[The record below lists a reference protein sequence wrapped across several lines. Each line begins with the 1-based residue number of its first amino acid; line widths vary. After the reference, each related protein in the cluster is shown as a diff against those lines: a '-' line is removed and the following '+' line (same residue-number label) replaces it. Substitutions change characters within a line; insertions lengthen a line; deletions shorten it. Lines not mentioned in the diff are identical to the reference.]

1 MLQKVLSLSMEY
13 DMLPRGGRV
22 LCAVSGGADSVCLL
36 HALYRLR
43 PRLGFSLAAP
53 GAARTLGLLC
63 IVLSDTLIAESD
75 FAGNRAAEAWILPTY
90 FLCHILLAL
99 SAVVERG
106 M

>member
-1 MLQKVLSLSMEY
+1 MSLCS
-13 DMLPRGGRV
+13 
-22 LCAVSGGADSVCLL
+22 VSYTHLISAAS
-36 HALYRLR
+36 
-43 PRLGFSLAAP
+43 LGFSLAAP

-75 FAGNRAAEAWILPTY
+75 VAGNRAAGAWILPTY

-99 SAVVERG
+99 SAIVERG

>member
-1 MLQKVLSLSMEY
+1 MNEINQILIPLSVVLYMLISAAS
-13 DMLPRGGRV
+13 
-22 LCAVSGGADSVCLL
+22 
-36 HALYRLR
+36 
-43 PRLGFSLAAP
+43 LGFSLAAP

-75 FAGNRAAEAWILPTY
+75 FAGNRAAGAWILPTY

-99 SAVVERG
+99 SAVVEKG